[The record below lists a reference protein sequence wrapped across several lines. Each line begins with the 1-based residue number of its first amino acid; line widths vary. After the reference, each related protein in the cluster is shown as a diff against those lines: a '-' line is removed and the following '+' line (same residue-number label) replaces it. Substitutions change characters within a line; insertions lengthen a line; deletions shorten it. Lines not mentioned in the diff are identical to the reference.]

1 MVNRK
6 VSQASSR
13 SAPASPRKADKEPT
27 KRPAPAATTT
37 TRTSTAAAKATS
49 VTTAPAKAAAARP
62 GAETPSRLAGVQRTF
77 RETVAELRKVQW
89 PDRVTTRNLTLV
101 VIGMSTVLAAL
112 LGTFDAILTRLID
125 WLITL

>member
-13 SAPASPRKADKEPT
+13 SAPASPRNADQEPT
-27 KRPAPAATTT
+27 KRPSQSSVPAKSAAQRTAPAAT
-37 TRTSTAAAKATS
+37 
-49 VTTAPAKAAAARP
+49 PAKAVTAQRP
-62 GAETPSRLAGVQRTF
+62 ATETPSRLAAIQRTF

-101 VIGMSTVLAAL
+101 VIGMSAVLAAILGL
-112 LGTFDAILTRLID
+112 LDAGLTRLIE
-125 WLITL
+125 WLVQL

>member
-13 SAPASPRKADKEPT
+13 SAPASPRKADQEST
-27 KRPAPAATTT
+27 KRPAKSVAQRPGPAATP
-37 TRTSTAAAKATS
+37 AKAT
-49 VTTAPAKAAAARP
+49 TAQRPATA
-62 GAETPSRLAGVQRTF
+62 TPSRFAGIQRTF

-101 VIGMSTVLAAL
+101 VIGMSAVLAAILGL
-112 LGTFDAILTRLID
+112 LDAGLTRLIE
-125 WLITL
+125 WLVQL

>member
-13 SAPASPRKADKEPT
+13 SAPASPRKAEPKEPT
-27 KRPAPAATTT
+27 KRPAPAATPA
-37 TRTSTAAAKATS
+37 TRTA
-49 VTTAPAKAAAARP
+49 TAPAKPVATSSRAAAAQAAT
-62 GAETPSRLAGVQRTF
+62 GTPSRLEGVQRTF

-101 VIGMSTVLAAL
+101 VIGMSAVLAAI
-112 LGTFDAILTRLID
+112 LGVLDAVLTRLIE
-125 WLITL
+125 WLVQL

>member
-13 SAPASPRKADKEPT
+13 SAPASPRKPEPKEPT
-27 KRPAPAATTT
+27 KRPVATPATKTVTTAATK
-37 TRTSTAAAKATS
+37 TATPAKAT
-49 VTTAPAKAAAARP
+49 TATRPA
-62 GAETPSRLAGVQRTF
+62 AETPSRLEGVQRAF

-101 VIGMSTVLAAL
+101 VVGMSAAL
-112 LGTFDAILTRLID
+112 AVVLGALDAVLTRLIE
-125 WLITL
+125 WLVQL